1 MMLTFTEEKLYYRN
15 PNKSWFHFCF
25 WSVYSSQVTWLPWCL
40 GDVFFLPPQ
49 HTQQSLKSVVHVYTK
64 SSPHSLSDMEIV
76 QKSRVIHDDV
86 IDVIPLSPQ
95 NIWQSLKSILQV
107 ELEIQSLVLIL
118 YLVCKLYLGHVV
130 TIMTS
135 SI

>member
-1 MMLTFTEEKLYYRN
+1 
-15 PNKSWFHFCF
+15 
-25 WSVYSSQVTWLPWCL
+25 
-40 GDVFFLPPQ
+40 
-49 HTQQSLKSVVHVYTK
+49 
-64 SSPHSLSDMEIV
+64 MEIV

-135 SI
+135 SIEIS

>member
-1 MMLTFTEEKLYYRN
+1 
-15 PNKSWFHFCF
+15 
-25 WSVYSSQVTWLPWCL
+25 
-40 GDVFFLPPQ
+40 
-49 HTQQSLKSVVHVYTK
+49 
-64 SSPHSLSDMEIV
+64 MEIV
-76 QKSRVIHDDV
+76 QNTRVIHDDV

>member
-1 MMLTFTEEKLYYRN
+1 
-15 PNKSWFHFCF
+15 
-25 WSVYSSQVTWLPWCL
+25 
-40 GDVFFLPPQ
+40 
-49 HTQQSLKSVVHVYTK
+49 
-64 SSPHSLSDMEIV
+64 MEIV

-130 TIMTS
+130 IIMTS

>member
-1 MMLTFTEEKLYYRN
+1 
-15 PNKSWFHFCF
+15 
-25 WSVYSSQVTWLPWCL
+25 
-40 GDVFFLPPQ
+40 
-49 HTQQSLKSVVHVYTK
+49 
-64 SSPHSLSDMEIV
+64 MEIV

>member
-1 MMLTFTEEKLYYRN
+1 
-15 PNKSWFHFCF
+15 
-25 WSVYSSQVTWLPWCL
+25 
-40 GDVFFLPPQ
+40 
-49 HTQQSLKSVVHVYTK
+49 
-64 SSPHSLSDMEIV
+64 MEIV

-107 ELEIQSLVLIL
+107 ELEIQSLVLML

>member
-25 WSVYSSQVTWLPWCL
+25 WSVYSSQVTWL
-40 GDVFFLPPQ
+40 

>member
-1 MMLTFTEEKLYYRN
+1 
-15 PNKSWFHFCF
+15 
-25 WSVYSSQVTWLPWCL
+25 
-40 GDVFFLPPQ
+40 
-49 HTQQSLKSVVHVYTK
+49 
-64 SSPHSLSDMEIV
+64 MEIV

-135 SI
+135 PI